1 MQNVATGKIV
11 ACKELIILCN
21 KLLSDIE
28 KSKEEDYLFYFDVNK
43 SMAIDGFLSTLRF
56 TEGRKVGKPITLAN
70 FQDFIIKMVF
80 CWREK
85 ENSNITR
92 FNDVLIFLPRK
103 QGKSFICAMLG
114 ILGVMLESNAEVLNG
129 AVALSQ
135 AKIIVTQAQRL
146 IQSNPKLAKQFK
158 IYKSHIEF
166 VGSIFKPV
174 SSNVLDGSNASI
186 IMLDES
192 ERVDKSLMESMTS
205 GFAQRESY
213 QSYYLSTEYATQE
226 KTGWFDELKDIGLKV
241 NEGVLENERILTIVY
256 KLDSAEEVGE
266 REMWIKSNP
275 IISEI
280 GDTFLYEQYLKALES
295 PSAMKNLLI
304 KNHNLAQATTS
315 DDAYVDMDK
324 WKTCE
329 VKKIDWKGI
338 RVDVGID
345 LSKTMDLTAV
355 SFTGIDSNGNVLV
368 NSHGFLPE
376 ETLNKRQEMT
386 DYRLMESLGHCSINE
401 GAIIDYDF
409 VIEYICNIEK
419 KFGCVI
425 NSIQFDP
432 FNAIHMMSTLSKKD
446 FNCVEVRQN
455 RMTLTIPTKTFR
467 EKVYTG
473 MVQYEK
479 NDLLA
484 WCVSNAVES
493 EDNNGN
499 IALDKKKSKNRI
511 DLIASVIFAYVETM
525 KTKIVFDID
534 DYGIY

>member
-1 MQNVATGKIV
+1 M
-11 ACKELIILCN
+11 
-21 KLLSDIE
+21 
-28 KSKEEDYLFYFDVNK
+28 SK
-43 SMAIDGFLSTLRF
+43 
-56 TEGRKVGKPITLAN
+56 N
-70 FQDFIIKMVF
+70 F
-80 CWREK
+80 
-85 ENSNITR
+85 
-92 FNDVLIFLPRK
+92 
-103 QGKSFICAMLG
+103 
-114 ILGVMLESNAEVLNG
+114 
-129 AVALSQ
+129 
-135 AKIIVTQAQRL
+135 
-146 IQSNPKLAKQFK
+146 
-158 IYKSHIEF
+158 
-166 VGSIFKPV
+166 
-174 SSNVLDGSNASI
+174 
-186 IMLDES
+186 
-192 ERVDKSLMESMTS
+192 
-205 GFAQRESY
+205 
-213 QSYYLSTEYATQE
+213 
-226 KTGWFDELKDIGLKV
+226 
-241 NEGVLENERILTIVY
+241 
-256 KLDSAEEVGE
+256 
-266 REMWIKSNP
+266 
-275 IISEI
+275 
-280 GDTFLYEQYLKALES
+280 
-295 PSAMKNLLI
+295 LI
-304 KNHNLAQATTS
+304 KNMNLAQATAS

-324 WKTCE
+324 WKACE

-419 KFGCVI
+419 KFGCII

-525 KTKIVFDID
+525 KTKRVFDID